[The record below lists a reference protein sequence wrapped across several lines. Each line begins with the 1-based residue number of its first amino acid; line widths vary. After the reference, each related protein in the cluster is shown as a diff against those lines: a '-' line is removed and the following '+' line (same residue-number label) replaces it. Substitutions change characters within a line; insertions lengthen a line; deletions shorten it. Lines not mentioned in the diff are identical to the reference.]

1 MPRGSRRTLRSPAR
15 PVKLTT
21 MHWLFGLTIATAI
34 VGCGDNRVVGDA
46 STSAPPFRNPVAL
59 PDAELAMQALQILGA
74 EVAGAQPACNAC
86 HGLTADRLRFWGSLS
101 DRALATCLTDLEVS
115 SAESARSML
124 DCMRAMP
131 AVPGSDFEARKL
143 GVFTSAARL
152 PWFDYVF
159 DVAYGPAPTERTAFE
174 ALAAM
179 PRGTGTNL
187 TQAQFDIVAE
197 WFVRGLPA
205 LAQTLVA
212 DPPPSACV
220 PSISS
225 AVGDHI
231 TAMATQGWRAKNAQ
245 LAMFAVDAEPLAIDQ
260 PFGMGWEVIGRLRV
274 LRDVS
279 YTTSFWTRSSAD
291 GRFVAHGVA
300 NVPGS
305 YVIDL
310 QRDAEISIDA
320 QYDPAFFPD
329 HSGFMFQ
336 GGPGNTCPISVLTSN
351 PDAIA
356 MTEPGC
362 RANDEIGLY
371 QHVGR
376 SLDGGDLFALDSQF
390 VSDDGG
396 KLPTLGDPLA
406 SFTGSAR
413 SSFTPLIATGDGF
426 VPRPRGFVATPFE
439 GDTVL
444 APSSRLTIARLAG
457 PSDRQLG
464 YVLRAITATPAGSS
478 YALTAEEIAQYCV
491 AGGKPAFSY
500 DERWIAFHHYIEPA
514 DAVDLGFSGPGDPAF
529 APYLSLGGANLYV
542 MDLATG
548 IPQRVTNMHA
558 GQYALYPHF
567 RSDGWLYG
575 EVRDSQAGCEYT
587 IASDAVRVLE

>member
-1 MPRGSRRTLRSPAR
+1 LYGKRGVALGAEAR
-15 PVKLTT
+15 EAGGVRQTWAFALA
-21 MHWLFGLTIATAI
+21 LA
-34 VGCGDNRVVGDA
+34 GCGDNRVPG

-59 PDAELAMQALQILGA
+59 ADDELATQALRILGA
-74 EVAGAQPACNAC
+74 EIEGAQPACNAC
-86 HGLTADRLRFWGSLS
+86 HGLTADRLRFWGALS
-101 DRALATCLTDLEVS
+101 DTALATCLTDLEVTS
-115 SAESARSML
+115 PESARAML

-152 PWFDYVF
+152 PWFDYTF
-159 DVAYGPAPTERTAFE
+159 EVAYGADDVEHTAFE
-174 ALAAM
+174 ELAAM
-179 PRGTGTNL
+179 PRGTGTHF
-187 TQAQFDIVAE
+187 TQAQFDLVAE

-205 LAQTLVA
+205 LDRVLVA

-220 PSISS
+220 PSISP
-225 AVGDHI
+225 AVGEHL
-231 TAMATQGWRAKNAQ
+231 TAMSTLGWRAKNAQ
-245 LAMFAVDAEPLAIDQ
+245 LAMFDVDATPLAAEQ
-260 PFGMGWEVIGRLRV
+260 AFGTSWEVVGTIHV
-274 LRDVS
+274 LRDVA

-300 NVPGS
+300 NIPGS

-310 QRDAEISIDA
+310 LRDAEVPIDA

-336 GGPGNTCPISVLTSN
+336 GGPRNTCPIRVLTSN
-351 PDAIA
+351 PAAIS

-362 RANDEIGLY
+362 SDNEEVGLY

-376 SLDGGDLFALDSQF
+376 SVDGGDLFALDSQF

-406 SFTGSAR
+406 SFTGAAHAT
-413 SSFTPLIATGDGF
+413 FTPLIATGDGF
-426 VPRPRGFVATPFE
+426 ESRPRVEVATPFE
-439 GDTVL
+439 GDAVL
-444 APSSRLTIARLAG
+444 APSSRLTIGRLAG
-457 PSDRQLG
+457 PDDRQLG
-464 YVLRAITATPAGSS
+464 YVLRAVTATPAGSS
-478 YALTAEEIAQYCV
+478 YDIVTPEIAQYCV
-491 AGGKPAFSY
+491 TGGKPAFSY
-500 DERWIAFHHYIEPA
+500 DERWIAFHHYIGPE
-514 DAVDLGFSGPGDPAF
+514 DAVDLGFAGPGDPAF

-542 MDLATG
+542 MDLSTG
-548 IPQRVTNMHA
+548 IPQRITNMHP

-575 EVRDSQAGCEYT
+575 EVRDGQAGREYT